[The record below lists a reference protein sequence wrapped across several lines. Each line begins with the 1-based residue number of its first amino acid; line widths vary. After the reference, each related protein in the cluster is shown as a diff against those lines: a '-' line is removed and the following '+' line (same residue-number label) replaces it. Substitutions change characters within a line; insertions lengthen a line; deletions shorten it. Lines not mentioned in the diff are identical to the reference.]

1 MHDILMVMQHSKSGT
16 SVNYFT
22 ILLGEL
28 TQVVEQLLNM
38 NIEFVLH
45 VELTKKIILKFER
58 ARTDFMSKVLNND
71 NLQNVSQQEVK
82 NLDLIFS

>member
-1 MHDILMVMQHSKSGT
+1 MQQSKSGT

-28 TQVVEQLLNM
+28 IQVVEQLLNM

-58 ARTDFMSKVLNND
+58 ARADFMSKVLNNE
-71 NLQNVSQQEVK
+71 NLQTVSQQEVK